1 MAVRYFHQDEPGMM
15 VPLISRDARLVV
27 WLGAGARTANM
38 NFVVMEPGEENIP
51 HIHAESEDTIF
62 ILEGRGTLKDH
73 DNDRVLE
80 FQAGDVIHIPI
91 GLRHAVRADR
101 GERVVSVGGP
111 CPADTGMLR
120 AVGVDVDALL
130 QEIS

>member
-1 MAVRYFHQDEPGMM
+1 M
-15 VPLISRDARLVV
+15 VPMISRDARLVV
-27 WLGAGARTANM
+27 WLGSGARTANM
-38 NFVVMEPGEENIP
+38 NFVVMEPGEENTP

-73 DNDRVLE
+73 TNDVVLD

-91 GLRHAVRADR
+91 GLMHAVRADR
-101 GERVVSVGGP
+101 GEKIVSVGGP

-120 AVGVDVDALL
+120 AAGVDVDALL
-130 QEIS
+130 ERS